1 MVVTVLASWGGEP
14 KSKRVCFFRD
24 TTMTTKERRR
34 YVRVGCLRFVEF
46 VVEGRTYHGT
56 IENKG
61 EGGVFIKTKE
71 HFSAG
76 QDISMTYESSIF
88 IRKKRAG
95 KIVRITP
102 HGIGVEFNYPG
113 YTR

>member
-1 MVVTVLASWGGEP
+1 
-14 KSKRVCFFRD
+14 
-24 TTMTTKERRR
+24 MTTKERRR
-34 YVRVGCLRFVEF
+34 YVRAASLRFVEF

-61 EGGVFIKTKE
+61 DGGAFIKTKE

-88 IRKKRAG
+88 IRDKRKG
-95 KIVRITP
+95 KIVWFGP
-102 HGIGVEFNYPG
+102 QGVGVEFNCPEYD
-113 YTR
+113 R